1 MVLRSVPSSGRR
13 ICAHWIGRSTDT
25 YLRKWLLSKVDS
37 QPSCLVADWQQFV
50 ADKLSAWRQTNL
62 DWLHNFTGPMHIMFY
77 DQLIEDVATHLQD
90 LLRFLRLN
98 VSEQNMACTLE
109 WREGIYRRKRRV
121 INFDPFTAAMKQ
133 ALRKE
138 QEAVYD
144 AIANS
149 PHKSQTLSVKLR

>member
-1 MVLRSVPSSGRR
+1 MFSSGKC
-13 ICAHWIGRSTDT
+13 ICTIWIGRSTGT
-25 YLRKWLLSKVDS
+25 YFRKWLLSKVDS

-62 DWLHNFTGPMHIMFY
+62 DWLHNFTGPMHVVFY

-90 LLRFLRLN
+90 LLHFLRLN
-98 VSEQNMACTLE
+98 VSEQNMACALE

-138 QEAVYD
+138 QDSVYE

-149 PHKSQTLSVKLR
+149 PHKSQALSVKVR